1 MRARSSGERQ
11 GSSLREAKRRGNPE
25 AACEASGW
33 FRFARHDELEM
44 TMNKPPSARGRRK
57 PLASFDG
64 TAFHVEVRDRSVDV
78 PAVLA
83 GDDVHVELDVVTH
96 WTAAEGESEAPE
108 ISIEDLGTV
117 LDAIENA
124 AEEAGLSIWFE

>member
-1 MRARSSGERQ
+1 
-11 GSSLREAKRRGNPE
+11 
-25 AACEASGW
+25 
-33 FRFARHDELEM
+33 M
-44 TMNKPPSARGRRK
+44 TMNNPPSARGRRK

-96 WTAAEGESEAPE
+96 WTAAECESEAPE